1 MKTGA
6 HAVDGRGRPTEDR
19 WIVKPLSGGRA
30 IVAVFD
36 GHSGLFTVVRTVAT
50 LPDKLAAMWDRV
62 GDDEVA
68 LRAGLK
74 QVFLDHDKSLAAE
87 GPLRYRE
94 SGSTATVA
102 LVGPKTVVFAFV
114 GDSPGFVMDPA
125 TGRLLAD
132 LRKHEPMQPDEHRRI
147 LANGGSVSQDPGDA
161 PRVNG
166 SLMVSRAFGD
176 FSLKFADG
184 HVPEFDKDW
193 AGDFCVT
200 ADPEVVV
207 VPRPERGLLAIMSD
221 GLVESVGDAL
231 KPTSD
236 VAMSI
241 RDALHVKR
249 GLEEAAK
256 EVIHRHMMESALT
269 AADYDGDDLT
279 LVLMDVSA
287 PLPEPVAAVTAK
299 PGVLTRRARGR
310 RTKTGKKRLP
320 KTFQI

>member
-1 MKTGA
+1 
-6 HAVDGRGRPTEDR
+6 VDGRGRPSEDR
-19 WIVKPLSGGRA
+19 WIVKELPGGRA

-36 GHSGLFTVVRTVAT
+36 GHSGLFTVVRTLAT

-62 GDDEVA
+62 GDDETA

-74 QVFLDHDKSLAAE
+74 QVFLDHDKALAAE

-102 LVGPKTVVFAFV
+102 LVGPKTVAFAFV

-125 TGRLLAD
+125 TGRILAEI
-132 LRKHEPMQPDEHRRI
+132 RKHEPMQPDEHRRI

-176 FSLKFADG
+176 FSLKFADA
-184 HVPEFDKDW
+184 HTPEFGKDW
-193 AGDFCVT
+193 ANDFCVT
-200 ADPEVVV
+200 ADPEVVI

-221 GLVESVGDAL
+221 GLVESIGDEL
-231 KPTSD
+231 KPTAD

-241 RDALHVKR
+241 HKALHTRK
-249 GLEEAAK
+249 GLEEAARD
-256 EVIHRHMMESALT
+256 VIHRHMMETAVT

-279 LVLMDVSA
+279 IVFMDVSA
-287 PLPEPVAAVTAK
+287 PLPAPIASATTAAK
-299 PGVLTRRARGR
+299 PGIMTRKARGR

>member
-1 MKTGA
+1 M
-6 HAVDGRGRPTEDR
+6 
-19 WIVKPLSGGRA
+19 
-30 IVAVFD
+30 AVFD

-68 LRAGLK
+68 IRAGLK

-114 GDSPGFVMDPA
+114 GDSPGAIIDP
-125 TGRLLAD
+125 TSGRILTE
-132 LRKHEPMQPDEHRRI
+132 LRKHEPTQPDEHRRI
-147 LANGGSVSQDPGDA
+147 LANGGSVTRDPGDA

-184 HVPEFDKDW
+184 HQPEFNKNW
-193 AGDFCVT
+193 AADFCVT
-200 ADPEVVV
+200 ADPEVVI

-221 GLVESVGDAL
+221 GLVESLVDDL
-231 KPTSD
+231 KPMTE
-236 VAMSI
+236 VASSI
-241 RDALHVKR
+241 HQALMTKK

-256 EVIHRHMMESALT
+256 DVIHRHILESASGPE
-269 AADYDGDDLT
+269 DYEGDDLT

-287 PLPEPVAAVTAK
+287 PLPEPVAPAAAK
-299 PGVLTRRARGR
+299 PMGAMTRRSRAR
-310 RTKTGKKRLP
+310 RTKTGKKKALP
-320 KTFQI
+320 KTFSI